1 MNTLN
6 NKYHIEITVL
16 SPLSIGAGAEKDW
29 VKGMDFVVK
38 DSEIYLLNMRKLV
51 NNGINPADITTFFAN
66 KDSAGLLRKI
76 EAKLKMVSD
85 RVMMLPANSENDIKS
100 FIKNE
105 FSGNPIIPGSS
116 LKGAVRSVIL
126 DYLLNGKKPCPLKE
140 KDYFGS
146 SNDGDDLMRFIK
158 FTDSEFE
165 ETALVNTKIFNL
177 HRAGDNWEG
186 GWKHSGNHTNGNF
199 QPIGFNTLYECI
211 LPNKKSVCS
220 VMLSDSDLFNEKI
233 QRYRDNKQKF
243 LDIKKLFTIINKHTT
258 EYIDK
263 EIAFFKAYSTNKTD
277 RIIESLNKIKNQVSA
292 DNSICILKM
301 SAGSGFHSITGDW
314 QYEDYRNPTHH
325 TGVPKYKSRKIA
337 CQRNDTFSLMGF
349 VKLRVMTNEEVS
361 QYEQDIAS
369 KKVEKETERRRMA
382 EVKQKEQEE
391 KARAEAECLAVEKTE
406 EERLAKEKAEREAA
420 EKAEEARLANLSP
433 DDREKEKYQNGISGE
448 FINASLQNSELSKEF
463 FLWLKDKLVS
473 EKLWKTDGDAKKDKT
488 IKRCLNIEQKLN

>member
-6 NKYHIEITVL
+6 NKHHIEITVL

-165 ETALVNTKIFNL
+165 ETALVNTKIFN
-177 HRAGDNWEG
+177 
-186 GWKHSGNHTNGNF
+186 
-199 QPIGFNTLYECI
+199 
-211 LPNKKSVCS
+211 
-220 VMLSDSDLFNEKI
+220 
-233 QRYRDNKQKF
+233 
-243 LDIKKLFTIINKHTT
+243 
-258 EYIDK
+258 
-263 EIAFFKAYSTNKTD
+263 
-277 RIIESLNKIKNQVSA
+277 
-292 DNSICILKM
+292 
-301 SAGSGFHSITGDW
+301 
-314 QYEDYRNPTHH
+314 
-325 TGVPKYKSRKIA
+325 
-337 CQRNDTFSLMGF
+337 
-349 VKLRVMTNEEVS
+349 
-361 QYEQDIAS
+361 
-369 KKVEKETERRRMA
+369 
-382 EVKQKEQEE
+382 
-391 KARAEAECLAVEKTE
+391 
-406 EERLAKEKAEREAA
+406 
-420 EKAEEARLANLSP
+420 
-433 DDREKEKYQNGISGE
+433 
-448 FINASLQNSELSKEF
+448 
-463 FLWLKDKLVS
+463 
-473 EKLWKTDGDAKKDKT
+473 
-488 IKRCLNIEQKLN
+488 